1 MALKHQKVDMLGGSL
16 PRNLLRFV
24 LPLMLAGMLQQA
36 FNTADVIVVGK
47 CVGDN
52 ALAAVSSNGA
62 LIGLLVN
69 VFVCLS
75 IGLNADV
82 ANAIG
87 RGDRQRVEESLH
99 TGLLLGL
106 LGGIFLAVAGWFA
119 APVLLRWTGTPDS
132 VFDQAVLYLR
142 IYLLGAPAAL
152 VYNFGAAALRG
163 SGDTRRPLNFLTIS
177 GVVNVVLNL
186 FFVVALRWDVAGVAA
201 ATSISQLISALL
213 VLRCLS
219 QEGDLLHFD
228 FHGLR
233 IVPTSLGRICAV
245 GIPAACQGVVVSLSN
260 TIIQSS
266 VNSLGETFMAASG
279 AASNIEN
286 FVWIAMNTFHQA
298 AITFVSA
305 ARGAGQLRRTDKIV
319 GWNLLLVT
327 GFGLSLGALTT
338 LFGPW
343 LLSLFTDT
351 PAALE
356 LGLVR
361 LAIVCLP
368 YFLYGMT
375 DVLTGAL
382 RGLGSAIA
390 PMLVSILGMC
400 GLRFVWC
407 TAIFP
412 LHRTVPML
420 MICYPITWVIALT
433 ALLICFFLVR
443 HRVYRREGILSA

>member
-1 MALKHQKVDMLGGSL
+1 MAVKHRNVDMLGGSL

-47 CVGDN
+47 FVGDT

-69 VFVCLS
+69 LFVCLS

-87 RGDRQRVEESLH
+87 RGDRRRVEESLH

-106 LGGIFLAVAGWFA
+106 LGGIFLAVFGWFA
-119 APVLLRWTGTPDS
+119 APVLLRWTGTPDT
-132 VFDQAVLYLR
+132 VFAQAVLYLR
-142 IYLLGAPAAL
+142 IYLLGAPAGL

-163 SGDTRRPLNFLTIS
+163 NGDTRRPLNFLTIA
-177 GVVNVVLNL
+177 GLVNVGLNL
-186 FFVVALRWDVAGVAA
+186 FFVLVLHWGVAGVAA
-201 ATSISQLISALL
+201 ATSISQAVSAFL

-228 FHGLR
+228 LHSLR

-245 GIPAACQGVVVSLSN
+245 GIPAACQGIVVSLSN

-279 AASNIEN
+279 AAGNIEN

-327 GFGLSLGALTT
+327 IFGLSLGALTT

-343 LLSLFTDT
+343 LLTLFTDT
-351 PAALE
+351 PEAISQ
-356 LGLVR
+356 GHVR

-382 RGLGSAIA
+382 RGFGKSIT
-390 PMLVSILGMC
+390 PMLVTILGMC

-412 LHRTVPML
+412 LHRTGPML
-420 MICYPITWVIALT
+420 MVCYPITWIIALV
-433 ALLICFFLVR
+433 ALLICFFIVR
-443 HRVYRREGILSA
+443 HQIYKREGLL

>member
-1 MALKHQKVDMLGGSL
+1 MALTHQKVDMLGGSL
-16 PRNLLRFV
+16 PRNLMRFV

-47 CVGDN
+47 FVGDT

-62 LIGLLVN
+62 LISLLVN

-87 RGDRQRVEESLH
+87 RGDRRRVKESLH
-99 TGLLLGL
+99 TGLLIAL
-106 LGGIFLAVAGWFA
+106 LGGTFLAVLGWFI
-119 APVLLRWTGTPDS
+119 APTLLRWTGTPDS
-132 VFDQAVLYLR
+132 VFDHAVLYLR
-142 IYLLGAPAAL
+142 IYLLGAPAGL
-152 VYNFGAAALRG
+152 TYNFGAAALRG

-177 GVVNVVLNL
+177 GITNVVLNL
-186 FFVVALRWDVAGVAA
+186 FFVIVLHWGVAGVAA
-201 ATSISQLISALL
+201 ATSLSQLVSAAL

-219 QEGDLLHFD
+219 QEPDLLHFD
-228 FHGLR
+228 PHRLR
-233 IVPTSLGRICAV
+233 IVPASLGRICAV
-245 GIPAACQGVVVSLSN
+245 GVPAACQGVVVGLSN

-266 VNSLGETFMAASG
+266 VNSLGEVFMAASG
-279 AASNIEN
+279 AASNIET

-319 GWNLLLVT
+319 RWNLLLVT
-327 GFGLSLGALTT
+327 LFGLSIGGLVT
-338 LFGPW
+338 LCGPW

-351 PAALE
+351 PAALSQ
-356 LGLVR
+356 GHVR

-368 YFLYGMT
+368 YFIYGMT

-390 PMLVSILGMC
+390 PMLVTILGMC

-407 TAIFP
+407 TSIFP
-412 LHRTVPML
+412 LRPSGPML
-420 MICYPITWVIALT
+420 MVCYPITWVIALT
-433 ALLICFFLVR
+433 ALLICFSLVR
-443 HRVYRREGILSA
+443 RRVFRREGEL

>member
-1 MALKHQKVDMLGGSL
+1 MALKHREVDMLGGSL

-47 CVGDN
+47 FVGDN

-75 IGLNADV
+75 IGLNADI
-82 ANAIG
+82 ANAVG
-87 RGDRQRVEESLH
+87 RGDHRRMEQSLH

-106 LGGIFLAVAGWFA
+106 LGGIFLAAFGWLVA
-119 APVLLRWTGTPDS
+119 PTLLRWTGAPDS
-132 VFDQAVLYLR
+132 VFDSAVLYLR
-142 IYLLGAPAAL
+142 VYLLGAPAGL

-163 SGDTRRPLNFLTIS
+163 TGDTQRPLRFLTIA
-177 GVVNVVLNL
+177 GVVNVILNL
-186 FFVVALRWDVAGVAA
+186 FFVIVLHWGVAGVAA
-201 ATSISQLISALL
+201 ATSISQLISAGL

-219 QEGDLLHFD
+219 HESGPLHFD
-228 FHGLR
+228 PRRLR
-233 IVPTSLGRICAV
+233 IVPASLGRICAV

-266 VNSLGETFMAASG
+266 VNSLGEVFMAASG

-305 ARGAGQLRRTDKIV
+305 ARGAGQTRRTDKIV

-327 GFGLSLGALTT
+327 LFGLSLGALST

-351 PAALE
+351 PAAISQ
-356 LGLVR
+356 GHVR
-361 LAIVCLP
+361 LMIVCLP

-382 RGLGSAIA
+382 RGFGKSIA
-390 PMLVSILGMC
+390 PMLVTILGMC

-412 LHRTVPML
+412 LHRTGPML
-420 MICYPITWVIALT
+420 MVCYPITWVIALT
-433 ALLICFFLVR
+433 ALVVCFLLVR
-443 HRVYRREGILSA
+443 HRVYKREGLL

>member
-1 MALKHQKVDMLGGSL
+1 MGIRHREVDMLGGSL

-47 CVGDN
+47 FVGDS

-69 VFVCLS
+69 VFICLS

-87 RGDRQRVEESLH
+87 RGDRQRVRESLH
-99 TGLLLGL
+99 TGLLLAL
-106 LGGIFLAVAGWFA
+106 LGGVFLAVFGWFA

-142 IYLLGAPAAL
+142 VYLLGAPAGL
-152 VYNFGAAALRG
+152 VYNFGSAALRG
-163 SGDTRRPLNFLTIS
+163 NGDTRRPLNFLTIS
-177 GVVNVVLNL
+177 GLVNVLLNL
-186 FFVVALRWDVAGVAA
+186 LFVIVLHWGVAGVAA
-201 ATSISQLISALL
+201 ATSISQLVSALL

-228 FHGLR
+228 PHQLR
-233 IVPTSLGRICAV
+233 IVPASLGRICAV
-245 GIPAACQGVVVSLSN
+245 GVPAACQGVVVSLSN

-266 VNSLGETFMAASG
+266 VNSLGEVFMAASG
-279 AASNIEN
+279 ASSNIEN

-319 GWNLLLVT
+319 RWNLLLVCV
-327 GFGLSLGALTT
+327 FGLSIGALFT

-343 LLSLFTDT
+343 LLALFTET
-351 PAALE
+351 PAAISQ
-356 LGLVR
+356 GHVR

-382 RGLGSAIA
+382 RGLGSSIA

-412 LHRTVPML
+412 LHPTGPML
-420 MICYPITWVIALT
+420 MICYPITWIIALI
-433 ALLICFFLVR
+433 ALVACFFLVR
-443 HRVYRREGILSA
+443 HRVYKRSDVL

>member
-1 MALKHQKVDMLGGSL
+1 MALQHQKVDMLGGSL
-16 PRNLLRFV
+16 PRNLMRFV

-47 CVGDN
+47 FVGDT

-62 LIGLLVN
+62 LISLLVN
-69 VFVCLS
+69 IFICLS

-82 ANAIG
+82 ANAFG
-87 RGDRQRVEESLH
+87 RGDRNRVEESLH

-106 LGGIFLAVAGWFA
+106 LGGTLLAAFGWFA
-119 APVLLRWTGTPDS
+119 APTLLHWTGTPDS

-142 IYLLGAPAAL
+142 VYLLGAPAGL

-186 FFVVALRWDVAGVAA
+186 FFVAALHWGVAGVAA
-201 ATSISQLISALL
+201 ATSLSQLVSALL
-213 VLRCLS
+213 ILRCLS
-219 QEGDLLHFD
+219 QEEGALRFTPQR
-228 FHGLR
+228 LR
-233 IVPTSLGRICAV
+233 IVPASLGRICAV
-245 GIPAACQGVVVSLSN
+245 GIPAACQGIVVSLSN
-260 TIIQSS
+260 TIIQAS

-279 AASNIEN
+279 ASANIEN

-298 AITFVSA
+298 SITFVSA

-319 GWNLLLVT
+319 NWNLLLVT
-327 GFGLSLGALTT
+327 GFGLSLGALVA

-343 LLSLFTDT
+343 LLGLFTDT
-351 PAALE
+351 PEAISQ
-356 LGLVR
+356 GHVR

-368 YFLYGMT
+368 YFIYGMT

-382 RGLGSAIA
+382 RGLGSSIA

-407 TAIFP
+407 SAIFP
-412 LHRTVPML
+412 LHRTGPML
-420 MICYPITWVIALT
+420 LVCYPITWTIALV
-433 ALLICFFLVR
+433 ALLVCFFVVR
-443 HRVYRREGILSA
+443 RHVFRREGVL

>member
-1 MALKHQKVDMLGGSL
+1 MAAKYREVDMLGGSL

-47 CVGDN
+47 CVGDT

-82 ANAIG
+82 ANALG
-87 RGDRQRVEESLH
+87 RGDRKRVEESLH

-106 LGGIFLAVAGWFA
+106 LGGVVLAVSGWFA

-142 IYLLGAPAAL
+142 IYLLGAPAGL
-152 VYNFGAAALRG
+152 LYNFGAAALRG
-163 SGDTRRPLNFLTIS
+163 HGDTRRPLNFLTIS

-186 FFVVALRWDVAGVAA
+186 FFVIVLHWDVAGVAA
-201 ATSISQLISALL
+201 ATSISQLVSAVL
-213 VLRCLS
+213 VLHCLS
-219 QEGDLLHFD
+219 QETDLLHFD
-228 FHGLR
+228 PRRLR
-233 IVPTSLGRICAV
+233 IVPSSLGRICAV

-266 VNSLGETFMAASG
+266 VNSLGEVFMAASG
-279 AASNIEN
+279 ASANIEN

-319 GWNLLLVT
+319 RWNLLLVCT
-327 GFGLSLGALTT
+327 FGLSIGALAT

-343 LLSLFTDT
+343 LLSMFTDT
-351 PAALE
+351 PEALSQ
-356 LGLVR
+356 GHVR

-368 YFLYGMT
+368 YFIYGMT

-382 RGLGSAIA
+382 RGLGSSIA

-412 LHRTVPML
+412 LHRTAPML

-433 ALLICFFLVR
+433 ALVICFLIVR
-443 HRVYRREGILSA
+443 RKVYKREGVLHA

>member
-1 MALKHQKVDMLGGSL
+1 MALKHREVDMLGGSL

-47 CVGDN
+47 FVGDS

-62 LIGLLVN
+62 LIALLIN

-82 ANAIG
+82 ANAFG
-87 RGDRQRVEESLH
+87 SENHKRVEESLH

-106 LGGIFLAVAGWFA
+106 LGGSILAVLGWFA
-119 APVLLRWTGTPDS
+119 APVLLRWTGTPDT

-142 IYLLGAPAAL
+142 VYLLGAPAGL

-163 SGDTRRPLNFLTIS
+163 NGDTRRPLNFLTIS
-177 GVVNVVLNL
+177 GLVNVVLNL
-186 FFVVALRWDVAGVAA
+186 FFVIVLHWGVAGVAA
-201 ATSISQLISALL
+201 ATSISQLVSATL

-219 QEGDLLHFD
+219 REDGPLHLDLRR
-228 FHGLR
+228 LR
-233 IVPTSLGRICAV
+233 IVPASLGRICAV

-260 TIIQSS
+260 TVVQSS
-266 VNSLGETFMAASG
+266 VNSLGEVFMAASG

-327 GFGLSLGALTT
+327 AFGLSLGALVT
-338 LFGPW
+338 LFGPG
-343 LLSLFTDT
+343 LLSMFTDT
-351 PAALE
+351 PAALSQ
-356 LGLVR
+356 GHVR

-368 YFLYGMT
+368 YFIYGMT
-375 DVLTGAL
+375 DVLTGSL
-382 RGLGSAIA
+382 RGLGSSIA
-390 PMLVSILGMC
+390 PMLVSIFGMC

-412 LHRTVPML
+412 RNPSGPML
-420 MICYPITWVIALT
+420 MICYPITWVIAT
-433 ALLICFFLVR
+433 IALLICFFLVR
-443 HRVYRREGILSA
+443 HRVYKRQDVL

>member
-1 MALKHQKVDMLGGSL
+1 MAAKYREVDMLGGSL

-47 CVGDN
+47 FVGDT

-62 LIGLLVN
+62 LISLLVN
-69 VFVCLS
+69 LFVCLS

-87 RGDRQRVEESLH
+87 RGDRRRVTDSLH

-106 LGGIFLAVAGWFA
+106 LGGLFLAVAGWFA
-119 APVLLRWTGTPDS
+119 APTLLRWTGTPDS

-142 IYLLGAPAAL
+142 LYLLGAPAAL
-152 VYNFGAAALRG
+152 MYNFGAAALRG
-163 SGDTRRPLNFLTIS
+163 SGDTRRPLNFLTIA

-186 FFVVALRWDVAGVAA
+186 FFVVVLHWGVAGVAA
-201 ATSISQLISALL
+201 ATAISQLVSAAL
-213 VLRCLS
+213 VLRCLTG
-219 QEGDLLHFD
+219 EPDLLHFD
-228 FHGLR
+228 PCRLR
-233 IVPTSLGRICAV
+233 IVPASLGRICAV
-245 GIPAACQGVVVSLSN
+245 GVPAACQGIVVSLSN

-266 VNSLGETFMAASG
+266 VNSLGEVFMAASG

-305 ARGAGQLRRTDKIV
+305 SRGAGQLRRTDKIV
-319 GWNLLLVT
+319 RWNLLLVAA
-327 GFGLSLGALTT
+327 FGLSLGALFT

-351 PAALE
+351 PAALSQ
-356 LGLVR
+356 GHVR

-368 YFLYGMT
+368 YFIYGMT
-375 DVLTGAL
+375 DVLTGTL
-382 RGLGSAIA
+382 RGLGSSIS
-390 PMLVSILGMC
+390 PMLVTILGMC

-412 LHRTVPML
+412 LHRTGPML
-420 MICYPITWVIALT
+420 MICYPITWVIAT
-433 ALLICFFLVR
+433 AALSICFLLVR
-443 HRVYRREGILSA
+443 RRVYRREGVLQA